1 MSQLR
6 SHSKL
11 KRQEIRAAYL
21 FILPAVIG
29 VFLFAIL
36 PGLFGLGLSFY
47 DYSFVGTGS
56 KFVGLDNYKQ
66 ILTDPLF
73 FKAFGN
79 SLLFALMSVILSV
92 VGGLGLAL
100 LVKQPARG
108 ISLFRTSYF
117 IPVVV
122 SMVVVSTVWRLIY
135 HTNSGLLNSVLMW
148 IGLPAQPF
156 LTSPKLALPSI
167 VVMSFWKQ
175 AGFLMLIYLGALYS
189 IPPDLY
195 EAAKID
201 GAGVWESFRS
211 ITLPLLRRVMLFVL
225 VVTTIDSIKVFTQV
239 YVMTNGGPMDSTTV
253 IVFHIFRTAFRYFNI
268 GYASAM
274 SSVLFV
280 VVLIITWAQFRLLRT
295 DLEY

>member
-1 MSQLR
+1 MTLLR
-6 SHSKL
+6 PHSKL

-21 FILPAVIG
+21 FILPALIG
-29 VFLFAIL
+29 ILLFAIV

-56 KFVGLDNYKQ
+56 KFVGLDNFRQ
-66 ILTDPLF
+66 IQSDPLF

-79 SLLFALMSVILSV
+79 SLLFALMSVVLTI

-100 LVKQPARG
+100 LVKQRVMG
-108 ISLFRTSYF
+108 IAFFRTAYF

-122 SMVVVSTVWRLIY
+122 SMVVVSTVWRLIF
-135 HTNSGLLNSVLMW
+135 HTNSGLLNSVLLS

-167 VVMSFWKQ
+167 AVMSFWKQ
-175 AGFLMLIYLGALYS
+175 AGFIMLIYLGALLS
-189 IPPDLY
+189 ISEDLY

-201 GAGVWESFRS
+201 GANTWKSFRY
-211 ITLPLLRRVMLFVL
+211 ITLPMLQRVTLFVL

-239 YVMTNGGPMDSTTV
+239 YVMTNGGPLDSTTV
-253 IVFHIFRTAFRYFNI
+253 IVFHIFRTAFRYYDI

-274 SSVLFV
+274 SSILFIIVL
-280 VVLIITWAQFRLLRT
+280 LITWAQFRLLRT
-295 DLEY
+295 DMV

>member
-1 MSQLR
+1 MTLLR
-6 SHSKL
+6 PHSKL

-21 FILPAVIG
+21 FILPALIG
-29 VFLFAIL
+29 ILLFAII

-56 KFVGLDNYKQ
+56 KFVGLDNFRQ
-66 ILTDPLF
+66 IQSDPLF

-79 SLLFALMSVILSV
+79 SLLFALMSVVLTI

-100 LVKQPARG
+100 LVKQRVMG
-108 ISLFRTSYF
+108 IAFFRTAYF

-122 SMVVVSTVWRLIY
+122 SMVVVSTVWRLIF
-135 HTNSGLLNSVLMW
+135 HTNSGLLNSVLLS

-167 VVMSFWKQ
+167 AVMSFWKQ
-175 AGFLMLIYLGALYS
+175 AGFIMLIYLGALLS
-189 IPPDLY
+189 ISEDLY

-201 GAGVWESFRS
+201 GANTWKSFRY
-211 ITLPLLRRVMLFVL
+211 ITLPMLQRVTLFVL

-239 YVMTNGGPMDSTTV
+239 YVMTNGGPLDSTTV
-253 IVFHIFRTAFRYFNI
+253 IVFHIFRTAFRYYDI

-274 SSVLFV
+274 SSILFIIVL
-280 VVLIITWAQFRLLRT
+280 LITWAQFRLLRT
-295 DLEY
+295 DMV